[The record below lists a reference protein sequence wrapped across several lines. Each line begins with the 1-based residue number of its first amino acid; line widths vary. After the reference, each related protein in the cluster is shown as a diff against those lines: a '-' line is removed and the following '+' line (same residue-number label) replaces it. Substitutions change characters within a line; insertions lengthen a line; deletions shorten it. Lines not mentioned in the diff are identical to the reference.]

1 MKETIADRAPALKN
15 GPRTLAIDVGG
26 TGLKAS
32 VLDRAGKMLVD
43 RIRVA
48 TPYPCPPKVLIQT
61 LVALVAPLPGFDRVS
76 VGFPGVVRE
85 GRTLRAPHFGD
96 RLWRDFPLAA
106 ALSKRLDKPVRLLN
120 DAEIQGFGIVKGQGL
135 EVVLTLGTGAG
146 TAVFRDGVL
155 MPHLELAQHPI
166 HDNQTYNDYIGSK
179 ALRRDG
185 AKKWSH
191 RVRKTIKILHSLLHY
206 DVLYLGGGNGDKV
219 VNPSRDVKIESNH
232 AGITGGIRLWDA
244 DVEQLLFGGAA
255 SALSAHAEA
264 KHRKSKT
271 DAPSETS
278 GGDLP

>member
-1 MKETIADRAPALKN
+1 MKDTIADRAPALQN

-32 VLDRAGKMLVD
+32 VLDQAGKMLAD

-61 LVALVAPLPGFDRVS
+61 LVALVAPFPVFDRIS

-85 GRTLRAPHFGD
+85 GRTLTAPHFGD

-106 ALSKRLDKPVRLLN
+106 ALTKRLGKPVRLLN
-120 DAEIQGFGIVKGQGL
+120 DAEIQGFGIVKGRGL

-166 HDNQTYNDYIGSK
+166 HDNQTYNDYIGSE
-179 ALRRDG
+179 ALRRKG
-185 AKKWSH
+185 AKKWNR
-191 RVRKTIKILHSLLHY
+191 RVRKTIKILNSLLHY
-206 DVLYLGGGNGDKV
+206 DVLYLGGGNGVKV
-219 VNPSRDVKIESNH
+219 IDPPREVRVESNQ

-244 DVEQLLFGGAA
+244 DVEQLLFGDVA
-255 SALSAHAEA
+255 SALPLRVRRQH
-264 KHRKSKT
+264 
-271 DAPSETS
+271 
-278 GGDLP
+278 

>member
-1 MKETIADRAPALKN
+1 MKDTIADRAPALQN
-15 GPRTLAIDVGG
+15 GPRTLVIDVGG

-32 VLDRAGKMLVD
+32 VLDQAGKMLAD

-61 LVALVAPLPGFDRVS
+61 LVALVAPFPVFDRIS

-85 GRTLRAPHFGD
+85 GRTLTAPHFGD

-106 ALSKRLDKPVRLLN
+106 ALTKRLGKPVRLLN
-120 DAEIQGFGIVKGQGL
+120 DAEIQGFGIVKGRGL

-166 HDNQTYNDYIGSK
+166 HDNQTYNDYIGSE
-179 ALRRDG
+179 ALRRKG
-185 AKKWSH
+185 AKKWNR
-191 RVRKTIKILHSLLHY
+191 RVRKTIKILNSLLHY
-206 DVLYLGGGNGDKV
+206 DVLYLGGGNGVKV
-219 VNPSRDVKIESNH
+219 IDPPREVRVESNQ

-244 DVEQLLFGGAA
+244 DVEQLLFGDVA
-255 SALSAHAEA
+255 SALPLRVRRQH
-264 KHRKSKT
+264 
-271 DAPSETS
+271 
-278 GGDLP
+278 